1 LAVFLYSLDSVG
13 FLFFEK
19 SAKGILDFRTSSLL
33 LVPFRVTAD
42 CPLPTACCVLG
53 GEYGGECSPFR
64 K

>member
-53 GEYGGECSPFR
+53 GEW
-64 K
+64 